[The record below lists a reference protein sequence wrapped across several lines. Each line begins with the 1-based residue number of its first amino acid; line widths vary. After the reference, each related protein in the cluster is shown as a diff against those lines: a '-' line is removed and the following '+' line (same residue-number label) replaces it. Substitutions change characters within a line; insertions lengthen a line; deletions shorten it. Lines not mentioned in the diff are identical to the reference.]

1 MGSKRA
7 EIMEELKG
15 VLGGKTLDAL
25 IPSVVFVVTNGLWGL
40 GMATILA
47 VASAL
52 AIGLLRIL
60 RKQPV
65 IYALGGLVGVAVA
78 AGFAYLAGS
87 AVNYFIPKI
96 LSSAFMVVLTFGSLA
111 YGKPLAA
118 WASHLTRGWPI
129 AWFWRKDVKP
139 AYREVTWFWA
149 GLFLLRTG
157 IQVLLFLKEDIV
169 QLAWANFLLGTP
181 FTIVVLVISYIYGIW
196 RLRRLGGPGVEEFV
210 AGKEPPWKGQTRGF

>member
-1 MGSKRA
+1 
-7 EIMEELKG
+7 MEELKG

-25 IPSVVFVVTNGLWGL
+25 VPSVVFVVTNGLWGL
-40 GMATILA
+40 DSAAILA

-65 IYALGGLVGVAVA
+65 IYAFGGLVGVGIA

-96 LSSAFMVVLTFGSLA
+96 LSSAFMVVLALGSLA
-111 YGKPLAA
+111 IGKPLAA

-129 AWFWRKDVKP
+129 SWFWRKDVKP

-149 GLFLLRTG
+149 ALFLLRTG
-157 IQVLLFLKEDIV
+157 IQVLLFMREEVV
-169 QLAWANFLLGTP
+169 QLAWANILLGTP
-181 FTIVVLVISYIYGIW
+181 FTIAVLVISYVYGIW
-196 RLRRLGGPGVEEFV
+196 RLRSLGGPGVEEFA

>member
-1 MGSKRA
+1 MKARRT
-7 EIMEELKG
+7 EILEELKG

-25 IPSVVFVVTNGLWGL
+25 VPSVVFVATNGVWGL
-40 GMATILA
+40 NAASLLA
-47 VASAL
+47 VASAV

-60 RKQPV
+60 RKQSV
-65 IYALGGLVGVAVA
+65 VYAFVGLVGVGIA

-96 LSSAFMVVLTFGSLA
+96 LTSAFMVILALGSLA
-111 YGKPLAA
+111 IGKPLAA

-129 AWFWRKDVKP
+129 EWFWRKDVKP

-149 GLFLLRTG
+149 GLFILRTG
-157 IQVLLFLKEDIV
+157 IQVLLFMKEDVV
-169 QLAWANFLLGTP
+169 QLAWANFILGTP
-181 FTIVVLVISYIYGIW
+181 FTISVLIISYVYGIW
-196 RLRRLGGPGVEEFV
+196 RLHNLGGPGVEEYA